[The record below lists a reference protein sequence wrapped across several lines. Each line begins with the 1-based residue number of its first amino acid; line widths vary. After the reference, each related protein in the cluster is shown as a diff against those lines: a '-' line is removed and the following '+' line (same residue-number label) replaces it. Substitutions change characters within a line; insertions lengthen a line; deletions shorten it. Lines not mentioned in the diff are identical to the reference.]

1 MRIKILLFYIAFLIS
16 LQAATAYGMGV
27 GVSPGNMSFK
37 LAPGTSVQQP
47 LYVIN
52 TGNETANYDVFVNES
67 NYQNWFTFSPSSF
80 SLKAG
85 EQKEVKVT
93 LTVPASA
100 ETDVKCKIKI
110 PCTVPGKTVGAGI
123 IIPVHIEI
131 SIFYVWESF
140 TEYVGNSGLNE
151 IKQFFVNGS
160 QMGVNFM
167 QNTTDISEKMKGS
180 AENSEAFV
188 TGIFQNTTKSLNN
201 TIKSS
206 GEKDPSASASVH
218 NYVEKLH
225 ALPGFNAPLGL
236 ICLMLSGLLMRKR
249 LLK

>member
-16 LQAATAYGMGV
+16 LQATTAYGMGI

-37 LAPGTSVQQP
+37 LAPGTSVEQP

-67 NYQNWFTFSPSSF
+67 NYKNWFTFSPSSF
-80 SLKAG
+80 TLKAG

-131 SIFYVWESF
+131 SILYVWESF

-151 IKQFFVNGS
+151 IKQFFVNCS
-160 QMGVNFM
+160 QVGVNFM

-180 AENSEAFV
+180 VEKSEAFA
-188 TGIFQNTTKSLNN
+188 TGIFQNMTKSLNN
-201 TIKSS
+201 TTKSS
-206 GEKDPSASASVH
+206 GEKDLSALSSI
-218 NYVEKLH
+218 NGYVEKLH
-225 ALPGFNAPLGL
+225 SLPGFDAPIVL
-236 ICLMLSGLLMRKR
+236 ISLVISGLLMRRR